1 MPVPADLL
9 VDRISTLATVDRE
22 GRFVVLSD
30 AAIAVRAGTI
40 AGVGAREELLPAI
53 ELVDGAEI
61 VDASGMSAI
70 PGLVDCH
77 THTVHGGRRID
88 EFDRRA
94 QGQGYQEIAAAGGG
108 IRSTIAATRAA
119 GDDELVST
127 AAARLGRMRALG
139 TTTAEIKSGYG
150 GDVRTERRMLL
161 AAKRAGELAG
171 VRITATVL
179 ALHAT
184 PPDADSP
191 DAYVELAIEQILPA
205 CASLA
210 QDADC
215 FLEGGAFDVDQCRR
229 YLRSASDLG
238 LRLRL
243 HGDQFSERGAIPLA
257 VELGAVSVDHLEAT
271 GEEGVRQLAASEV
284 IGVLLPLAA
293 LYLDDPMPPGRALLD
308 AGASIALATDFNP
321 GSAPCES
328 LLTAMNLAC
337 TQIHLSCAEALT
349 AATVGGARVLDLEV
363 DVGRLAAGFPAD
375 IVLLGDPDWR
385 VACAHLGEVPER
397 VLAAL
402 APAPSP
408 VPVVI
413 P

>member
-1 MPVPADLL
+1 MPVIADLL
-9 VDRISTLATVDRE
+9 IDRIATLATVDRQ
-22 GRFVVLSD
+22 GDFVVIRD
-30 AAIAVRAGTI
+30 AAIVARGGTI
-40 AGVGAREELLPAI
+40 AGVGPREQLLPAI
-53 ELVDGAEI
+53 ELADGAETI
-61 VDASGMSAI
+61 DAKGLSAI

-77 THTVHGGRRID
+77 THAVHGGRRID

-94 QGQGYQEIAAAGGG
+94 QGQSYQEIAAAGGG
-108 IRSTIAATRAA
+108 IRSTVAATRAA
-119 GDDELVST
+119 DDPELVAT
-127 AAARLGRMRALG
+127 AAARLRRMRALG

-150 GDVRTERRMLL
+150 LDVETERRMLV
-161 AAKRAGELAG
+161 AARRAGELAG
-171 VRITATVL
+171 VRTTQTVL
-179 ALHAT
+179 ALHAI
-184 PPDADSP
+184 PPEAEST

-205 CASLA
+205 CASQA

-215 FLEGGAFDVDQCRR
+215 FLEEGAFDVDQCRR
-229 YLRSASDLG
+229 YLEAAASLG

-271 GEEGVRQLAASEV
+271 GPGGVRQLAASSV

-337 TQIHLSCAEALT
+337 TRMHLSCAEALT
-349 AATVGGARVLDLEV
+349 AATVGGARVLDLENEA
-363 DVGRLAAGFPAD
+363 GRLAAGFPAD
-375 IVLLGDPDWR
+375 VVLLGDPDWR

-397 VLAAL
+397 VLGSL
-402 APAPSP
+402 APA
-408 VPVVI
+408 
-413 P
+413 

>member
-1 MPVPADLL
+1 MPVIADLL
-9 VDRISTLATVDRE
+9 IDRIATLATVDRQ
-22 GRFVVLSD
+22 GDFVVIRD
-30 AAIAVRAGTI
+30 AAVVARGGTI
-40 AGVGAREELLPAI
+40 AGVGPREQLLPAI
-53 ELVDGAEI
+53 ELADGAETI
-61 VDASGMSAI
+61 DAKGLSAI

-77 THTVHGGRRID
+77 THAVHGGRRID

-94 QGQGYQEIAAAGGG
+94 QGQSYQEIAAAGGG
-108 IRSTIAATRAA
+108 IRSTVAATRAA
-119 GDDELVST
+119 DDPELVAT
-127 AAARLGRMRALG
+127 AAARLRRMRALG

-150 GDVRTERRMLL
+150 LDVETERRMLV
-161 AAKRAGELAG
+161 AARRAGELAG
-171 VRITATVL
+171 VRTTQTVL
-179 ALHAT
+179 ALHAI
-184 PPDADSP
+184 PPEAESAE
-191 DAYVELAIEQILPA
+191 AYVELAIEQILPA
-205 CASLA
+205 CAFQA

-229 YLRSASDLG
+229 YLEAAASLG

-271 GEEGVRQLAASEV
+271 GAGGVRQLAASSV

-337 TQIHLSCAEALT
+337 TRMHLSCAEALT
-349 AATVGGARVLDLEV
+349 AATVGGARVLDLENEA
-363 DVGRLAAGFPAD
+363 GRLAAGFPAD
-375 IVLLGDPDWR
+375 VVLLGDPDWR

-397 VLAAL
+397 VLGAL
-402 APAPSP
+402 AP
-408 VPVVI
+408 V
-413 P
+413 